1 MNGGEE
7 NESLFEGGVVLESQ
21 SARMK
26 KKKKREKKKGN
37 FLKTRPII

>member
-26 KKKKREKKKGN
+26 KKKKREKKGN